1 MAPGVG
7 TPGGEYTIDGVVA
20 VSQVRPRPERRG
32 GAGDVGGEPVLAAF
46 KRDEVLRAPSAD
58 RGLEPESMAQ
68 ALGQGGSGEA
78 IGGDAQGG
86 VEDETDPAKAT
97 GEDQRG
103 HHGSGKAREVSNRH
117 KTL

>member
-1 MAPGVG
+1 MAFGIG
-7 TPGGEYTIDGVVA
+7 ATRGEYTIDGIVA

-46 KRDEVLRAPSAD
+46 KRDEVLRASSAD
-58 RGLEPESMAQ
+58 RGLEPKSMAQ
-68 ALGQGGSGEA
+68 ALGRGGSGEA

-86 VEDETDPAKAT
+86 VEDETDPAKAA
-97 GEDQRG
+97 GENQRG
-103 HHGSGKAREVSNRH
+103 HDGAGEACEVSNRH